1 MGLKPLMETPLKV
14 EYLRRDI
21 LRLAG
26 VRNALL
32 LEALISR
39 TLMLWRAFRC
49 RSASIRQAC
58 KRRCK
63 MKAPG
68 SPCAIGNE
76 LF

>member
-14 EYLRRDI
+14 EYLRRDN
-21 LRLAG
+21 LRLS
-26 VRNALL
+26 L

-49 RSASIRQAC
+49 RSASIRQSC

-68 SPCAIGNE
+68 SPCAIGND